1 MAKVRFD
8 YSLVGLEKKEGI
20 VTFDNVKVV
29 EKLTPHALSIAANYG
44 LFVAATRSLA
54 GHEKDSVAEKKE
66 LIKGVIDWYLD
77 DCPQRTKGTTGI
89 ASTQS
94 KVDAI
99 MADITGLTAIMDMS
113 KDKAA
118 KAAIQK
124 MIDGKMIEVES
135 LKKKLAEAQERKAL
149 SGAVAAPKVPEK
161 LSGLA
166 LADSIINK

>member
-8 YSLVGLEKKEGI
+8 YSLVGLAKKDGI
-20 VTFDNVKVV
+20 VTFDSVNII

-54 GHEKDSVAEKKE
+54 GHEKDSLAEKKE
-66 LIKGVIDWYLD
+66 LIKGVIDWYLE
-77 DCPQRTKGTTGI
+77 DCPQRTKGATGI

-124 MIDGKMIEVES
+124 MIDGKSVEAEV
-135 LKKKLAEAQERKAL
+135 LQKKIIEAQEKKAL
-149 SGAVAAPKVPEK
+149 SGVVAK
-161 LSGLA
+161 
-166 LADSIINK
+166 

>member
-77 DCPQRTKGTTGI
+77 DCPQRTKSATGI

-99 MADITGLTAIMDMS
+99 MADISGLTAIMDMS

-124 MIDGKMIEVES
+124 MIDGKMIEVEA
-135 LKKKLAEAQERKAL
+135 LKKKLAEAQEKKAL
-149 SGAVAAPKVPEK
+149 SGVVAK
-161 LSGLA
+161 
-166 LADSIINK
+166 